1 MAKIGLL
8 DVDGHN
14 FPNIPLMKISAYH
27 KQMGDDVEWVMPIQ
41 HYDKIYKSKIFSF
54 TPDFEGI
61 LQCDELFEGG
71 SGYAIHLENGKEVY
85 EKEKEGVL
93 PKEIECQCPDYSLYP
108 QFSEA
113 YGFCV
118 RGCPR
123 GCPFCIVGKKEGR
136 IARQVADVDD
146 FWKGQK
152 EIKLLDA
159 NLLAC
164 VDRER
169 ILKSLAD
176 TKAYVDFTQG
186 LDIRLTEGIV
196 PLINQIKVKRIHFA
210 WDNAKQ
216 DLTRYFE
223 EFKKYYKSK
232 DYRRLGVYV
241 LTNFDT
247 TLEEDLYR
255 VYKLRELG
263 FDPYVMIYN
272 KASAPRQIR
281 LLQRYV
287 NNRIIFRTVERFE
300 DYDEKRG

>member
-1 MAKIGLL
+1 MN
-8 DVDGHN
+8 H
-14 FPNIPLMKISAYH
+14 
-27 KQMGDDVEWVMPIQ
+27 
-41 HYDKIYKSKIFSF
+41 
-54 TPDFEGI
+54 GI
-61 LQCDELFEGG
+61 C
-71 SGYAIHLENGKEVY
+71 
-85 EKEKEGVL
+85 
-93 PKEIECQCPDYSLYP
+93 
-108 QFSEA
+108 
-113 YGFCV
+113 
-118 RGCPR
+118 
-123 GCPFCIVGKKEGR
+123 
-136 IARQVADVDD
+136 DVDD

>member
-14 FPNIPLMKISAYH
+14 FPNLPLMKISAYH
-27 KQMGDDVEWVMPIQ
+27 KSIGDDVEFVFPMM

-54 TPDFEGI
+54 TPDYDGI
-61 LQCDELFEGG
+61 LQCDELHEGG
-71 SGYAIHLENGKEVY
+71 SGYAIKLIDGKEIY
-85 EKEKEGVL
+85 DKEKEGFL
-93 PKEIECQCPDYSLYP
+93 PPEIEKQCPDYSLYP

-123 GCPFCIVGKKEGR
+123 NCPFCIVAKKEGR
-136 IARQVADVDD
+136 IAHQVADVCD
-146 FWKGQK
+146 FWSGQK

-164 VDRER
+164 ADRER
-169 ILKSLAD
+169 ILKQLAN
-176 TKAYVDFTQG
+176 TGAYIDFTQG

-223 EFKKYYKSK
+223 AFKAQYKSK

-241 LTNFDT
+241 LTNFDST
-247 TLEEDLYR
+247 FEEDTYR

-263 FDPYVMIYN
+263 FDPYVMVYD
-272 KASAPRQIR
+272 KEHAPKRARQF
-281 LLQRYV
+281 QRYV

-300 DYDEKRG
+300 DYDGRR